1 MRGRAEATSAGTEKK
16 NAKDYAAETNSVDTI
31 QRARRR
37 TIGRASATSFAEERR
52 WSGHQKLVQTGKWTN
67 WRGQAIVGRS
77 APPSILC
84 SAKGQ
89 STITVA
95 VGL

>member
-37 TIGRASATSFAEERR
+37 TIGRASAISFAEERR
-52 WSGHQKLVQTGKWTN
+52 WSGHQKLARLASGQIGGVKRSSALPHRHQSYAVPKGKA
-67 WRGQAIVGRS
+67 RL
-77 APPSILC
+77 P
-84 SAKGQ
+84 
-89 STITVA
+89 
-95 VGL
+95 